1 MSQVPGTSFQEAD
14 DDEALVR
21 PSGKEVTFD
30 QALQLAVQMHRNG
43 QLEGAA
49 QLYERLL
56 EAAPGHPDVLHLL
69 GMARHQMGRSDEGVK
84 LINQAIEREPN
95 FAGFHNNLGNIHMN
109 HGRTEDAAK
118 AYERAVELSPED
130 ADLHNNLGALYK
142 ALNREAEAEVALSK
156 ALALNAQHINAYN
169 NLGLLYASQGDR
181 ERAIAHYIKALE
193 LMPGNEAARKLL
205 ATTYYSTGRIQDAA
219 EVYRQWLEKEPDHP
233 MARHMYAACTGENV
247 PQRAGDVYVEQTFD
261 RFAESFES
269 VLNERLHYQAPQLC
283 ANLLARLLPAPSHQF
298 VMLDAGCGTGLCG
311 PLMAPWAR
319 VLAGVD
325 LSKGMLDRAQTKGVY
340 QDLYK
345 AELTEFFKLSPK
357 QWEVVVSADTLCY
370 FGELGELMKAASG
383 SLKPGGLLVF
393 TVEALPDD
401 AGAAHQIQPHG
412 RYAHSRS
419 HIAQTMGEAGLT
431 LLTCEPVILRQ
442 EGGLPVQGW
451 LVGGGLSA

>member
-1 MSQVPGTSFQEAD
+1 MNTEASAPKEISFD
-14 DDEALVR
+14 D
-21 PSGKEVTFD
+21 
-30 QALQLAVQMHRNG
+30 ALQLAVQMHRNG

-69 GMARHQMGRSDEGVK
+69 GMARHQMGRSDEGVG
-84 LINQAIEREPN
+84 LIRQAIEHEPN
-95 FAGFHNNLGNIHMN
+95 FAGFHNNLGNIYMN
-109 HGRTEDAAK
+109 NGRTEDAAM
-118 AYERAVELSPED
+118 AYERAVALAPED

-142 ALNREAEAEVALSK
+142 ALNREAEAEMALSK

-181 ERAIAHYIKALE
+181 ERAISHYIKALE

-205 ATTYYSTGRIQDAA
+205 ATTYYSTGRIKDAA

-283 ANLLARLLPAPSHQF
+283 ADLLARLLPPPARQF

-311 PLMAPWAR
+311 PLMAPWAQ

-345 AELTEFFKLSPK
+345 AELTEFLTLSPG
-357 QWEVVVSADTLCY
+357 QWDVVLSADTLCY
-370 FGELGELMKAASG
+370 FGQLGELMKATAG

-393 TVEALPDD
+393 TVEALPDE
-401 AGAAHQIQPHG
+401 AGVAHQIQPHG
-412 RYAHSRS
+412 RYAHSRG
-419 HIAQTMGEAGLT
+419 HIAETMEAAGIAMLA
-431 LLTCEPVILRQ
+431 CEPVTLRH
-442 EGGLPVQGW
+442 EGGKPVEGW
-451 LVGGGLSA
+451 LVGGGRPSAMAS